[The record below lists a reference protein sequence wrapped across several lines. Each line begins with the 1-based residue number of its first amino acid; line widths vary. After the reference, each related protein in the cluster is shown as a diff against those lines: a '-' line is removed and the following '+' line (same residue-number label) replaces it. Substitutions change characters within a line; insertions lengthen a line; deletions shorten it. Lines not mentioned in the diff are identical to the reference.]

1 LMPPP
6 YLIITG
12 AIPAAFF
19 FANLTS
25 IKRKIDLVRASLSVR
40 HATRQ
45 AKQELA
51 RSGASLYICGM
62 DLKDGA
68 SVVADLTTV
77 GRKSGLP
84 RTVELRF
91 TYHQGGFYASSSR
104 IQGKHWCENLVHNPA
119 VVISVKD
126 KKIACVARQVTD
138 EKLRKEILAARGSSR
153 DMDRVVFEMKP
164 RG

>member
-1 LMPPP
+1 
-6 YLIITG
+6 
-12 AIPAAFF
+12 
-19 FANLTS
+19 
-25 IKRKIDLVRASLSVR
+25 
-40 HATRQ
+40 
-45 AKQELA
+45 
-51 RSGASLYICGM
+51 M

-104 IQGKHWCENLVHNPA
+104 IQGKHWCENLIHNPA

-126 KKIACVARQVTD
+126 KKIAVSLVRSPTKNCA
-138 EKLRKEILAARGSSR
+138 KKFS
-153 DMDRVVFEMKP
+153 P
-164 RG
+164 REVRRATWIG